1 MQQKDLVMKKG
12 DILFCNTIQVKSKK
26 GTSKDLFNLV
36 ADQIMPV
43 VRELRMYRDADQAIL
58 FFNDKAFW
66 EQYRVNNFLRL
77 KKILHIQY
85 FITEN
90 SLDCYCTFSKLDYSE
105 LDDYADKVN
114 YISNVVL
121 DELKDYYKDIKLGKT
136 YFNINLLEC
145 NEEYGE

>member
-36 ADQIMPV
+36 ADQIMSV

-90 SLDCYCTFSKLDYSE
+90 SLDCYCAFSKLDYSE

-121 DELKDYYKDIKLGKT
+121 DELKDYYKDIKLGRT

-145 NEEYGE
+145 NEE

>member
-1 MQQKDLVMKKG
+1 MRQKDLVMKKG

-90 SLDCYCTFSKLDYSE
+90 SLDCYCAFSKLDCSE
-105 LDDYADKVN
+105 LDDYANKVN
-114 YISNVVL
+114 YISNVIL
-121 DELKDYYKDIKLGKT
+121 NELKDYYKDIKLGKT

-145 NEEYGE
+145 NEE

>member
-36 ADQIMPV
+36 ADQIMSV

-90 SLDCYCTFSKLDYSE
+90 SLDCYCAFSKLDYSE

-145 NEEYGE
+145 NEE

>member
-58 FFNDKAFW
+58 FFNDKTFW

-90 SLDCYCTFSKLDYSE
+90 SLDCYCAFSKLDYSE

-121 DELKDYYKDIKLGKT
+121 DELKDYYKGIKLGKT

-145 NEEYGE
+145 NEE